1 MSFRNLIS
9 FLALFLT
16 LNLFAQDWKI
26 HRNSELEF
34 RADFLGEP
42 KTTIQKVPTAVG
54 ELDMHM
60 VSLQGDDNT
69 FMSIIRTNYPEGS
82 LTDVKT
88 ALDGAVNGAVNNV
101 SGKLI
106 SDKEDVFNG
115 YPGRKIKIHS
125 QGMYLFMN
133 VYLVEDSMYIA
144 QVVCL
149 EGSEESPLINKFLNS
164 FDIIKVKK
172 D

>member
-1 MSFRNLIS
+1 MSFRNIIS

-106 SDKEDVFNG
+106 SDKEDIFNG

>member
-1 MSFRNLIS
+1 MSFRNIIS
-9 FLALFLT
+9 FLALFFT

-106 SDKEDVFNG
+106 SDNEDVFNG

-149 EGSEESPLINKFLNS
+149 EGSEDSPLINKFLNS